1 MTDSLV
7 LRQTLS
13 NGVLLLT
20 LNRPEQRNAL
30 NLELLGALTA
40 ELKHLKDIN
49 VVILT
54 GTETAFS
61 AGADLKER
69 GPMSPQQRTQH
80 TQRISQA
87 CDLLAD
93 CPVPVI
99 AAISGYC
106 LAGGAELA
114 LACDMRVAGQNAVFG
129 FPEVSLGI
137 FPGAGGPVR
146 LRQLVGPGMANSLL
160 YTGRRIDATEALRI
174 GLVEQISHN
183 ALESAMTWA
192 NAIAQAPSSAVRTLK
207 IAQVATRDLPTSE
220 AINAMARIRQSL
232 DHSDDYSQCLA
243 AFRQRG

>member
-1 MTDSLV
+1 MTNSLV

-13 NGVLLLT
+13 NGILLLT
-20 LNRPEQRNAL
+20 LNRPQQRNAL
-30 NLELLGALTA
+30 NLELLA
-40 ELKHLKDIN
+40 ELTSELEHLKDIN

-54 GTETAFS
+54 GSDTAFS

-69 GPMSPQQRTQH
+69 QPMSPLERTDH
-80 TQRISQA
+80 TQRISKA

-114 LACDMRVAGQNAVFG
+114 LACDMRLASHNAVFG

-146 LRQLVGPGMANSLL
+146 LSQLVGPGMANSLL
-160 YTGRRIDATEALRI
+160 YSGRRIDAAEALRI
-174 GLVEQISHN
+174 GLVEQLSHS
-183 ALESAMTWA
+183 ALESAIQWA
-192 NAIAQAPSSAVRTLK
+192 NAIAQAPGNAVRTLK
-207 IAQVATRDLPTSE
+207 AAQVATRNLPPTE
-220 AINAMARIRQSL
+220 AIVTMGRIRQSL
-232 DHSDDYSQCLA
+232 DCSDDYSQRLA
-243 AFRQRG
+243 AFRRCE

>member
-13 NGVLLLT
+13 NGILLLT
-20 LNRPEQRNAL
+20 LNRPQQRNAL
-30 NLELLGALTA
+30 NLELLAALTA
-40 ELKHLKDIN
+40 ELELLKDVN

-54 GTETAFS
+54 GSDTAFS

-69 GPMSPQQRTQH
+69 QPMSPLERTDH
-80 TQRISQA
+80 TQRISKA
-87 CDLLAD
+87 CDLLAN

-99 AAISGYC
+99 AAISGFC

-114 LACDMRVAGQNAVFG
+114 LACDMRLASHSAIFG

-146 LRQLVGPGMANSLL
+146 LKQLVGPGMANSLL

-174 GLVEQISHN
+174 GLVEHISHN
-183 ALESAMTWA
+183 ALESATEWA
-192 NAIAQAPSSAVRTLK
+192 NAIAQAPSNAVRTLK
-207 IAQVATRDLPTSE
+207 AAQIATRDLPPTE
-220 AINAMARIRQSL
+220 AISAMARVRQSL
-232 DHSDDYSQCLA
+232 DHSDDYSQRLA
-243 AFRQRG
+243 AFRHDG